1 MEARFSI
8 FGAEAEPLSLL
19 ACAVRKN
26 GIRVCVIG
34 GGGTGIALAYDLA
47 QRGFSVTLLEK
58 GELTSG
64 TTGRHHGQLHCGAR
78 YAWADRNIARECYAE
93 SLVLARIAGECVEYN
108 GGFFVALTEE
118 EKALEATFIERCL
131 EAGISARSFDIGR
144 LARMEPRLSGAVK
157 AAVAVPDGSFDA
169 FRLPLMFAAAAKRLG
184 VVFLP
189 WHEVAGFDFSGG
201 RLRALLARNLGT
213 GSRAAELAGGGRQDG
228 TGQAQE
234 PGQGP
239 GRDIKIECDF
249 AVSATGAW
257 AGQVGGL
264 AGISIPIVPAPG
276 AMLAVKGRLVD
287 HVISRL
293 RPPGDGDIFLPQR
306 GLSIIGTTQR
316 VVDSPEGIL
325 PGEEEIDFL
334 RAAAAEMITDF
345 AKMPFHAAWAA
356 ARPLAGLAAKPLAG
370 PAAGSTAGPA
380 AGPSNPAA
388 ENGSEPESREL
399 SRDSVVLD
407 HGKDDGLEGFLSVIG
422 GKATVL
428 RAMAEK
434 TADLICEKSG
444 LVAECRT
451 SRFRLPSWRSYYR
464 GAGR

>member
-8 FGAEAEPLSLL
+8 FGAEAEPLSLS
-19 ACAVRKN
+19 ACSVRKN

-108 GGFFVALTEE
+108 GGFFVALTED
-118 EKALEATFIERCL
+118 EKALEATFIERCG
-131 EAGISARSFDIGR
+131 EAGIPARSFDLER
-144 LARMEPRLSGAVK
+144 LASMEPRLSEAVK

-184 VVFLP
+184 AVFLP

-201 RLRALLARNLGT
+201 KLRALIARNLG
-213 GSRAAELAGGGRQDG
+213 AGQGPW
-228 TGQAQE
+228 QE
-234 PGQGP
+234 PGPGHGP
-239 GRDIKIECDF
+239 GRDIRIDCDF

-257 AGQVGGL
+257 AGQVGRM

-325 PGEEEIDFL
+325 PGREEIDFL

-345 AKMPFHAAWAA
+345 GKMQFHAAWAA
-356 ARPLAGLAAKPLAG
+356 ARPLAG
-370 PAAGSTAGPA
+370 PAAGSASPA
-380 AGPSNPAA
+380 AAK
-388 ENGSEPESREL
+388 GSEPESREL
-399 SRDSVVLD
+399 SRDFVVLD
-407 HGKDDGLEGFLSVIG
+407 HGKNDGLEGFLSVIG

-428 RAMAEK
+428 RAMAER
-434 TADLICEKSG
+434 TSDLICEKSG

-464 GAGR
+464 GAER

>member
-8 FGAEAEPLSLL
+8 FGAEAEPLSLS

-118 EKALEATFIERCL
+118 EKAIETTFIERCG
-131 EAGISARSFDIGR
+131 EAGIPAMSFDRER
-144 LARMEPRLSGAVK
+144 LARMEPGLSKAVK
-157 AAVAVPDGSFDA
+157 AAVAVPDSSFDA

-184 VVFLP
+184 AVFLP
-189 WHEVAGFDFSGG
+189 WHEVVGFDFSGG
-201 RLRALLARNLGT
+201 KLRAVLARNLG
-213 GSRAAELAGGGRQDG
+213 AGVGDE
-228 TGQAQE
+228 AKA
-234 PGQGP
+234 QGP
-239 GRDIKIECDF
+239 RRDIRIDCDF

-257 AGQVGGL
+257 AGQVGRL

-325 PGEEEIDFL
+325 PGKDEIEFL
-334 RAAAAEMITDF
+334 RASAAEMIPDF
-345 AKMPFHAAWAA
+345 GKMPFHAAWAA
-356 ARPLAGLAAKPLAG
+356 ARPLAGPSTKPPKEQVVKRHARSASEPAD
-370 PAAGSTAGPA
+370 PAAVNRA
-380 AGPSNPAA
+380 
-388 ENGSEPESREL
+388 EPESREL
-399 SRDSVVLD
+399 SRDFAVLD

-434 TADLICEKSG
+434 TSDLICEKSG

>member
-93 SLVLARIAGECVEYN
+93 SLVLARIAGECIEYN
-108 GGFFVALTEE
+108 GGFFLAMTDEE
-118 EKALEATFIERCL
+118 EALEKIFIERCL
-131 EAGISARSFDIGR
+131 EAGIPARSFDIAR
-144 LARMEPRLSGAVK
+144 LAIMEPRLSNAVK

-169 FRLPLMFAAAAKRLG
+169 FRLPLMFASAAKTLG
-184 VVFLP
+184 ANFLP
-189 WHEVAGFDFSGG
+189 WHEVIGFDFSGG
-201 RLRALLARNLGT
+201 KLCAVLARNLG
-213 GSRAAELAGGGRQDG
+213 SRAAGLKGGGRQDG
-228 TGQAQE
+228 A
-234 PGQGP
+234 GP
-239 GRDIKIECDF
+239 GRDIRIDCDF

-257 AGQVGGL
+257 AGRIGAL
-264 AGISIPIVPAPG
+264 AGVSIPIVPAPG
-276 AMLAVKGRLVD
+276 TMVAVKGRLVD
-287 HVISRL
+287 HVMSRL
-293 RPPGDGDIFLPQR
+293 RPPGDGDIFVPQR

-325 PGEEEIDFL
+325 PGREEIEYL
-334 RAAAAEMITDF
+334 RAAAVEMIAGF
-345 AKMPFHAAWAA
+345 EAMPVYAAWAA
-356 ARPLAGLAAKPLAG
+356 ARPLVGKVDDADAAQGDPKPG
-370 PAAGSTAGPA
+370 DAAQGNVAPSDAAPRKKGGQGS
-380 AGPSNPAA
+380 
-388 ENGSEPESREL
+388 RDL
-399 SRDSVVLD
+399 SRDFQVLD
-407 HGKDDGLEGFLSVIG
+407 HGSEHGLEGLLTIIG

-434 TADLICEKSG
+434 TSDLICAKSG
-444 LVAECRT
+444 IAAECRT
-451 SRFRLPSWRSYYR
+451 SRYKLPSWRSYFR